1 MFGLELPFMDQPLPW
16 LSWLLA
22 AVGVIVI
29 GIAKSGFGGGLGVLA
44 VPLFI
49 LAMGEKP
56 GLGTLLPLLIAAD
69 IFSVYNHWGGWDR
82 RNLRHLMPGSLLG
95 IIAGTVL
102 LWWMIGQPG
111 FSPPTDAAG
120 AEGAEATGAAVS
132 ETGDRAKA
140 TISLAVG
147 LVCVLYIVLDLV
159 RMRLAPRWRYPS
171 GPIKGGLTGMA
182 AGIVSTLVH
191 AAGPIATIYMLGQ
204 HLPKAKLVGTAV
216 IYFFTVN
223 TIKLLPYFALGMI
236 DTSTLWKGLW
246 LLPLVPL
253 GTALGMKMHRWMS
266 EAVFRTIVFIML
278 LISGGMLIRD
288 ALTAM
293 T

>member
-1 MFGLELPFMDQPLPW
+1 MLFGFELPFADQPLPW

-22 AVGVIVI
+22 GCGVIVI

-44 VPLFI
+44 VPLFV

-69 IFSVYNHWGGWDR
+69 IFSVRNHWRGWDH
-82 RNLRHLMPGSLLG
+82 RNLRHLMPGSLVG
-95 IIAGTVL
+95 IAAGAAL
-102 LWWMIGQPG
+102 LWWMVGGPELALTEAQ
-111 FSPPTDAAG
+111 
-120 AEGAEATGAAVS
+120 AEAAEAG
-132 ETGDRAKA
+132 ERRAKA
-140 TISLAVG
+140 TLSLAIG
-147 LVCVLYIVLDLV
+147 LLCILYILLDVV
-159 RMRLAPRWRYPS
+159 RLRLAPRWRYDT
-171 GPIKGGLTGMA
+171 GPIKGGFTGFA
-182 AGIVSTLVH
+182 AGVVSTLVH

-223 TIKLLPYFALGMI
+223 TIKLAPYFYLGLI

-253 GTALGMKMHRWMS
+253 GTALGMKMHGWMS
-266 EAVFRTIVFIML
+266 EGVFRTIVFFML
-278 LISGGMLIRD
+278 AITGGMLIRD
-288 ALTAM
+288 AIAAM
-293 T
+293 GLW